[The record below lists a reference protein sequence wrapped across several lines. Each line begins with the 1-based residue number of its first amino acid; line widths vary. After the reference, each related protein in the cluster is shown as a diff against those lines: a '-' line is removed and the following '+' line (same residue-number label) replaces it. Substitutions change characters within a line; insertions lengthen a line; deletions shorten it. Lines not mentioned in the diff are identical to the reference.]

1 MEKENDMTTFTE
13 DQIKKIRETLG
24 DEAVAK
30 LTLPKVRV
38 PKYVSGQWLAD
49 HAQIGVTVSD
59 SDGDTATYCED
70 GNWDDYGYS
79 PLAHST
85 RVFAIEEWPNGE
97 IYDNCPPPER
107 AGITENT
114 EASGGG
120 ELKVGDVIESVEQ
133 LDSLPCGSIVA
144 HDDYFPFCKENGGRW
159 VKHFE
164 DGPMSSLQVFNRSWS
179 IKPTVLRV
187 GW

>member
-1 MEKENDMTTFTE
+1 MTTFTE

-30 LTLPKVRV
+30 LALSKVRV

-49 HAQIGVTVSD
+49 HAQVGVTVSD
-59 SDGDTATYCED
+59 TDGDTATYCED
-70 GNWDDYGYS
+70 GNWEGHGYH
-79 PLAHST
+79 PPMHST
-85 RVFAIEEWPNGE
+85 RAFAIEEWPNGE

-107 AGITENT
+107 SEITENT
-114 EASGGG
+114 EAFGGG

-144 HDDYFPFCKENGGRW
+144 HNDYFPYCKENGGRW
-159 VKHFE
+159 LKRFE
-164 DGPMSSLQVFNRSWS
+164 EEPMNSLQVFNRAGS